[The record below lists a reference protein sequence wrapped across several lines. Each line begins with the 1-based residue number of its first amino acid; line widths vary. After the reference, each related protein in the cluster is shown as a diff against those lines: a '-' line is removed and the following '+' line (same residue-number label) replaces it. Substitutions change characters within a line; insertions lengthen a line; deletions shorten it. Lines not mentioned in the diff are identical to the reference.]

1 MTRLCLVAVV
11 SLLGCSNE
19 LLLSPDL
26 PLKLEVSLDRQV
38 LTPGDTARITLTIT
52 NPSLSSRTIQFPT
65 TCQLSFQVR
74 SPLGVPVAPLDLAC
88 GGAITYRTF
97 SPGVETAEFTWS
109 GEPTPRSPGRVA
121 PGEYLVVAGLGL
133 PPVAESPPVSLRV
146 E

>member
-1 MTRLCLVAVV
+1 MTRLALIAAV

-19 LLLSPDL
+19 LFLSPDL
-26 PLKLEVSLDRQV
+26 PLNLEVSLDRQV
-38 LTPGDTARITLTIT
+38 LTPGDTVRITLTIT
-52 NPSLSSRTIQFPT
+52 NPGPSYVTIQFPT
-65 TCQLSFQVR
+65 TCQLSFEVR
-74 SPLGVPVAPLDLAC
+74 SPAGVRVAPWDLAC
-88 GGAITYRTF
+88 GQAITSRTF